1 MENTK
6 EKYIEDLKTIRQ
18 MMDRSGRF
26 ISLSGMSGVIAG
38 CIAILSAYAAY
49 ELVYEGQ
56 DYFSYRK
63 ASVTYK
69 ELMLL
74 IFLAATTVLSSI
86 GIGFYLTV
94 QKAKK
99 HGQEIWGSESKQF
112 LGSFFPALVTGGLL
126 VLILLWKGF
135 IGLAAPLCLLF
146 YGLALVNA
154 SKFTLKETR
163 SLGYL
168 EIVLGLL
175 GIYFIG
181 YGLAF
186 WVIGFG
192 LAHIGYGI
200 YMHLKYGS

>member
-26 ISLSGMSGVIAG
+26 ISLSGMSGIIAG

-63 ASVTYK
+63 ALVTYK

-74 IFLAATTVLSSI
+74 IFLAAAAVLSSI
-86 GIGFYLTV
+86 GVGFYLTV
-94 QKAKK
+94 QKAKQN
-99 HGQEIWGSESKQF
+99 GQEIWGAASKQF

-135 IGLAAPLCLLF
+135 VGLAAPLCLLF

-168 EIVLGLL
+168 EIILGLL

-192 LAHIGYGI
+192 FVHIGYGI